1 MKAFKN
7 YGISHLL
14 ATLIVTTLVALIPFG
29 YPLVFHT
36 QMDFRST
43 AMGLA
48 GLCYAVMIIIGVP
61 TELRLRAKHEE
72 PSLARAYGTYALTG
86 LAGAVVLALFYFAMY
101 SMSDWVLPVLIAVV
115 FYVIY
120 MLIMFFTRGIFVPI
134 ELALRKVF
142 PLKSNPTEN
151 EATDVLH

>member
-29 YPLVFHT
+29 YLAMVGSYI
-36 QMDFRST
+36 DFT
-43 AMGLA
+43 ATAWDLSGF
-48 GLCYAVMIIIGVP
+48 CFVVMIVIGIP

-72 PSLARAYGTYALTG
+72 PSLGRAYGTYALTG
-86 LAGAVVLALFYFAMY
+86 LAGAAFLALLYFALY
-101 SMSDWVLPVLIAVV
+101 AMSDWFASTLIAVV

-120 MLIMFFTRGIFVPI
+120 MLVMFFTRGIFVPI
-134 ELALRKVF
+134 ERSLRKVF